1 MRSLKYGITH
11 WMKFKQ
17 DGNLDLTWE
26 AKVVVRQM
34 MIDFRKDLVQELD
47 GKFYNG
53 SEAAEDL

>member
-1 MRSLKYGITH
+1 MRSLKYGNTH

-34 MIDFRKDLVQELD
+34 MIDLRKDLVQKLD